1 MFAHSVLAL
10 TALAVSISANA
21 APQWTSLAGNNAD
34 ETFLDSAS
42 RDKQGHLA
50 DVDVLRNFDETITL
64 GNDPVTGAPMYAHRS
79 VKLTYKVD
87 CSKGVIALSAWKMY
101 DGSFGNGEVVWADKN
116 WGKPVFTTANDD
128 ETRGVLRSTCATST
142 ASR

>member
-1 MFAHSVLAL
+1 MPRDRR
-10 TALAVSISANA
+10 
-21 APQWTSLAGNNAD
+21 PQPARHGKGKPLPDPDRQAELGIELVAQL
-34 ETFLDSAS
+34 E
-42 RDKQGHLA
+42 
-50 DVDVLRNFDETITL
+50 VDVLRNFNQTITL

-87 CSKGVIALSAWKMY
+87 CGKGAVAMSAWKMF

-116 WGKPVFTTANDD
+116 WGKPVFTAANDD
-128 ETRGVLRSTCATST
+128 ETREVLRSSCPTST